1 MLQWITVGRRRYED
15 EGTEAEQR
23 GMCPVDHMDAAS
35 AFLRVFE
42 QQEEIPESSF
52 IRAAGN
58 TSLSQQAYLKES
70 GGSREAETAIRQ
82 TRGKTLHRA
91 LREGRGSSFL
101 ASLVDQPFLGRFFGL
116 IDNDTVGT
124 IHSNMVILE
133 YIHQKDGK
141 KA

>member
-1 MLQWITVGRRRYED
+1 MKEQKLNRGVCALLITWMLLL
-15 EGTEAEQR
+15 
-23 GMCPVDHMDAAS
+23 GMCFQGVEADS
-35 AFLRVFE
+35 SFLRVFE
-42 QQEEIPESSF
+42 QQEEIPASSF

>member
-1 MLQWITVGRRRYED
+1 MKEQKLNRGVCALLITWMLLL
-15 EGTEAEQR
+15 
-23 GMCPVDHMDAAS
+23 GMCFQGVEADS
-35 AFLRVFE
+35 SFLRVFE

-58 TSLSQQAYLKES
+58 TKES